1 MKGIEKRC
9 QAPFR
14 LRCRKCSNFTETSA
28 NCGQKRCLAPFLPPF
43 LGLILFLLAACA
55 GTPPTPDWV
64 AGTKATAYPDEQF
77 LIGVGQA
84 DSKPVAEE
92 RAYAAVSRIFKA
104 EVSSQAKDWES
115 YLMLEKRGNVQTE
128 RRLTLDSV
136 TKVSTDKLLESVK
149 IAETWRDQKTGLHSA
164 LAVMNRAAAQ
174 AAFRSKIAELD
185 EAISRDVK
193 EARTATDTYRKVRG
207 LRRAIRTLITR
218 DTYNSDLR
226 VVAGGRGVAADYS
239 VAGLTGELEKLLNE
253 HIVVAVE
260 VKGDQAEAV
269 RQAVMEGLTRE
280 GLPVTARNAAEDGA
294 GADLLVKGEA
304 RLWPADLPDPRF
316 RYVRWC
322 ADFVIVNRQNHLVL
336 GSVARSGREG
346 HLNIPEATG
355 RALKSLQQ
363 EVSSAL
369 AKSLAEHIFGDPPSD
384 TTPAP
389 AACPKP

>member
-1 MKGIEKRC
+1 MIR
-9 QAPFR
+9 R
-14 LRCRKCSNFTETSA
+14 IFTVA
-28 NCGQKRCLAPFLPPF
+28 LAL
-43 LGLILFLLAACA
+43 LIVACA
-55 GTPPTPDWV
+55 GTPKVPDWV
-64 AGTKATAYPDEQF
+64 EGTKAAAYPDEQF

-84 DSKPVAEE
+84 DSKPMAEE

-104 EVSSQAKDWES
+104 EVTSQAKDWES
-115 YLMLEKRGNVQTE
+115 YLTLEKRGNVQTE

-136 TKVSTDKLLESVK
+136 TKVSTDKLLENVK
-149 IAETWRDQKTGLHSA
+149 IAETWRDPKTGLHSA

-174 AAFRSKIAELD
+174 SSLRSKIAELD
-185 EAISRDVK
+185 EAIGRDVK
-193 EARTATDTYRKVRG
+193 EARGATDKYLKVRG

-226 VVAGGRGVAADYS
+226 VVTGGRVVAADYS
-239 VAGLTGELEKLLNE
+239 VAGLTGELEKLLNAS
-253 HIVVAVE
+253 IVVAVE

-269 RQAVMEGLTRE
+269 RQAVMEGLARE
-280 GLPVTARNAAEDGA
+280 GLPVTARNASGDA
-294 GADLLVKGEA
+294 GNADLLVKGEA

-322 ADFVIVNRQNHLVL
+322 ADFVVLNQGDQRVL

-346 HLNIPEATG
+346 HLNIPEASG

-369 AKSLAEHIFGDPPSD
+369 AKSLAEHIYGDPPSD
-384 TTPAP
+384 AAPAS

>member
-1 MKGIEKRC
+1 M
-9 QAPFR
+9 
-14 LRCRKCSNFTETSA
+14 ET
-28 NCGQKRCLAPFLPPF
+28 R
-43 LGLILFLLAACA
+43 AA
-55 GTPPTPDWV
+55 
-64 AGTKATAYPDEQF
+64 AYPDEHY
-77 LIGVGQA
+77 LIGVGQS

-104 EVSSQAKDWES
+104 EVTSQAKDWES
-115 YLMLEKRGNVQTE
+115 FLSLEKRGNVQTE

-136 TKVSTDKLLESVK
+136 TKVSTDKLLENVK
-149 IAETWRDQKTGLHSA
+149 IAETWRDPTTGLHSA

-174 AAFRSKIAELD
+174 ASLKSRIAELD
-185 EAISRDVK
+185 NAIGRDVQ
-193 EARTATDTYRKVRG
+193 EARGSTDKYRKVRG

-226 VVAGGRGVAADYS
+226 VVTGGRGVAAAYS
-239 VAGLTGELEKLLNE
+239 VSGLTGELERLLNE
-253 HIVVAVE
+253 SIVVVVE
-260 VKGDQAEAV
+260 VKGDHAEAV
-269 RQAVMEGLTRE
+269 RQAVMEGLVRE
-280 GLPVTARNAAEDGA
+280 GLPVTARNASDDTGS
-294 GADLLVKGEA
+294 ADLLVKGEA
-304 RLWPADLPDPRF
+304 RFWPLDLPDPRF

-322 ADFVIVNRQNHLVL
+322 ADFVVLNRGDQRVL

-346 HLNIPEATG
+346 HLNTSEAAG

-389 AACPKP
+389 AACPKS

>member
-1 MKGIEKRC
+1 MIQGFF
-9 QAPFR
+9 A
-14 LRCRKCSNFTETSA
+14 
-28 NCGQKRCLAPFLPPF
+28 LAITVLVS
-43 LGLILFLLAACA
+43 ACA
-55 GTPPTPDWV
+55 AAPVTPDWV
-64 AGTKATAYPDEQF
+64 TGTRAAVYPDEQF
-77 LIGVGQA
+77 LIGVGQS

-104 EVSSQAKDWES
+104 EVTSQAKDWES
-115 YLMLEKRGNVQTE
+115 YLTLEKRGNVQSE

-136 TKVSTDKLLESVK
+136 TKVSTDKVLEDVK
-149 IAETWRDQKTGLHSA
+149 IAETWRDPKTGIHSA

-174 AAFRSKIAELD
+174 TSFRSKIGELD
-185 EAISRDVK
+185 ETIGRDVK
-193 EARTATDTYRKVRG
+193 DARVAADKYLKVRG
-207 LRRAIRTLITR
+207 LRRAIRTLIAR
-218 DTYNSDLR
+218 DTYNGDLR
-226 VVAGGRGVAADYS
+226 VVTGGRGVAADYS

-253 HIVVAVE
+253 SIVVAVE

-269 RQAVMEGLTRE
+269 RQAVMEGLARE
-280 GLPVTARNAAEDGA
+280 GLPVTARNASGEGA
-294 GADLLVKGEA
+294 AADLLVRGEA

-322 ADFVIVNRQNHLVL
+322 ADFVILNQGDQRVL

-363 EVSSAL
+363 DVSSAL
-369 AKSLAEHIFGDPPSD
+369 AKSLAEHIFGDPLSD

>member
-1 MKGIEKRC
+1 MKGTGSISEW
-9 QAPFR
+9 
-14 LRCRKCSNFTETSA
+14 
-28 NCGQKRCLAPFLPPF
+28 CLSPFLA
-43 LGLILFLLAACA
+43 LAFLLTACA
-55 GTPPTPDWV
+55 ATPATPDWV
-64 AGTKATAYPDEQF
+64 TGTKAAAYPDEQF

-84 DSKPVAEE
+84 DAQPAAED
-92 RAYAAVSRIFKA
+92 RAYAAVARVFKA
-104 EVSSQAKDWES
+104 EVTSQAKDWES
-115 YLMLEKRGNVQTE
+115 YLTLEKRGNTQTE

-136 TKVSTDKLLESVK
+136 TKVSTDKLLENVK
-149 IAETWRDQKTGLHSA
+149 IAETWNDPKSGLHSA

-174 AAFRSKIAELD
+174 AIFRSKLAELD
-185 EAISRDVK
+185 EAIGRDVK
-193 EARTATDTYRKVRG
+193 EARGEADKYLKVRG
-207 LRRAIRTLITR
+207 LRRAIRTLIAR
-218 DTYNSDLR
+218 DAYNSDLR
-226 VVAGGRGVAADYS
+226 VVTGGRGIAADYS

-253 HIVVAVE
+253 SLVVAVE

-269 RQAVMEGLTRE
+269 RQAVMEGLARE
-280 GLPVTARNAAEDGA
+280 GLPVTARAVSGDGA
-294 GADLLVKGEA
+294 NADLLVKGEA

-322 ADFVIVNRQNHLVL
+322 ADFVILNRGDQRVL

-363 EVSSAL
+363 DVSSAL
-369 AKSLAEHIFGDPPSD
+369 AKSLAEHIFGDPPTD

>member
-1 MKGIEKRC
+1 MKVLK
-9 QAPFR
+9 
-14 LRCRKCSNFTETSA
+14 K
-28 NCGQKRCLAPFLPPF
+28 
-43 LGLILFLLAACA
+43 LGLTPFFILFFLAACA
-55 GTPPTPDWV
+55 STPAAPDWV
-64 AGTKATAYPDEQF
+64 AGTKAAAYPDEQF

-104 EVSSQAKDWES
+104 EVTSQAKDWES
-115 YLMLEKRGNVQTE
+115 YLTLEKRGNVRTE

-136 TKVSTDKLLESVK
+136 TKVTTDKILENVK

-174 AAFRSKIAELD
+174 AAFRGKIAELD
-185 EAISRDVK
+185 ETIGRDVK
-193 EARTATDTYRKVRG
+193 DARVGADKYLKVRG

-226 VVAGGRGVAADYS
+226 VVTGGRGVAADYS
-239 VAGLTGELEKLLNE
+239 VPGLTRELEKLLNE
-253 HIVVAVE
+253 SLVVVVE

-269 RQAVMEGLTRE
+269 RQAVMEGLARE
-280 GLPVTARNAAEDGA
+280 GLPVTARSVPGDTAT
-294 GADLLVKGEA
+294 ADLLVKGES
-304 RLWPADLPDPRF
+304 RLWPAELPDPRF

-322 ADFVIVNRQNHLVL
+322 ADFVILNQGDQRVL

-346 HLNIPEATG
+346 HLNIPEAAG

-384 TTPAP
+384 ATPAP
-389 AACPKP
+389 AACPKH

>member
-1 MKGIEKRC
+1 MIRRIF
-9 QAPFR
+9 A
-14 LRCRKCSNFTETSA
+14 A
-28 NCGQKRCLAPFLPPF
+28 ALALCV
-43 LGLILFLLAACA
+43 AACA
-55 GTPPTPDWV
+55 SIPTTPDWV
-64 AGTKATAYPDEQF
+64 AGTKATAYPDDQF

-115 YLMLEKRGNVQTE
+115 YLTLEKRGNIQTE

-149 IAETWRDQKTGLHSA
+149 VAETWRDQKTGLHSA

-174 AAFRSKIAELD
+174 ASFKSKIAELD
-185 EAISRDVK
+185 EAIGRDVK
-193 EARTATDTYRKVRG
+193 EARGAADKYLKVRG

-226 VVAGGRGVAADYS
+226 VVTGGRGVAADYS

-253 HIVVAVE
+253 SLVVAVE

-269 RQAVMEGLTRE
+269 RQAVMEGLARE
-280 GLPVTARNAAEDGA
+280 GLPVTARNASGDVVS
-294 GADLLVKGEA
+294 ADLTVKGEA

-322 ADFVIVNRQNHLVL
+322 ADFVIVNQGDQRVL

-346 HLNIPEATG
+346 HLNIPEASG

-369 AKSLAEHIFGDPPSD
+369 AKSLAEHIYGDPPSD
-384 TTPAP
+384 SAPTP
-389 AACPKP
+389 AACPKS